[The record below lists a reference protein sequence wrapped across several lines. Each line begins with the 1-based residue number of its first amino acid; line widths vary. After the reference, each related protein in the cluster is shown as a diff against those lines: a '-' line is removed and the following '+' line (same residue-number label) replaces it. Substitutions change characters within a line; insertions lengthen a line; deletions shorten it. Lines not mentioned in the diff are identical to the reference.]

1 MILYHKYL
9 KMKKRQRNWL
19 ATALITIA
27 SFGSFGFVES
37 YFEISKNLDI
47 FSTVYREINVNYVE
61 ETNPGKLVKTG
72 IDAMLASLDP
82 YTNYIPE
89 SDIEDYRFMTT
100 HEYGGVGALI
110 GARGENVIITEPYE
124 GFPADKAGLKA
135 GDIIL
140 SIDGKTAKGKNTSQ
154 LSDMLRGQN
163 GTSISVKIK
172 REATNEIIDRDII
185 REKIKL
191 DDVPYFGMLSEGVG
205 YISLNS
211 FTQTASADV
220 KAAYQKLKEDGME
233 ELVLDLR
240 GNGGGLLHES
250 VNIVNF
256 FIEKGEN
263 VVEVKGKVKEHYRMN
278 KTLNAPLNLKIP
290 LVVLIDE
297 GSASASEIVSGSL
310 QDLDRAVIIGH
321 NSYGKGLVQTTH
333 DLSYNSKLKLTIAKY
348 YTPSGRC
355 IQRIDYGGNRDA
367 KGKAKEIPDSLLAE
381 FTTRSGRTVKDG
393 MGITPDI
400 EVEDQ
405 EYSDLLAT
413 LMGENLIFDFATK
426 FYFSNDSIARPE
438 DFKLTTAQFNDFKI
452 FAMNREFE
460 YKTSSTE
467 MMKELKSAV
476 EDDEFWTEVA
486 SEYEA
491 LAVKLERD
499 KETDMQKFESEI
511 RLMLENEIIGRYYF
525 AKGRIRAYLSEDP
538 EVAKAIEVLNNKS
551 YYDSVLDG
559 TCIDCLV
566 KKG

>member
-1 MILYHKYL
+1 MNKAVKTILFSVVIG
-9 KMKKRQRNWL
+9 
-19 ATALITIA
+19 AI

-37 YFEISKNLDI
+37 YFEITKNLDI

-72 IDAMLASLDP
+72 IDAMLGSLDP

-100 HEYGGVGALI
+100 HEYGGVGAVI
-110 GARGENVIITEPYE
+110 GTRDDHVMITEPYQ

-140 SIDGKTAKGKNTSQ
+140 EVDGESAVGKNSSQ
-154 LSDMLRGQN
+154 LSDMLRGQK
-163 GTSISVKIK
+163 GTPIHVKIS
-172 REATNEIIDRDII
+172 RPATDETLERDLV
-185 REKIKL
+185 REKIKI
-191 DDVPYFGMLSEGVG
+191 DDVPYFGMLDKGVG
-205 YISLNS
+205 YVSLS
-211 FTQTASADV
+211 GFTETASKDV
-220 KAAYQKLKEDGME
+220 KAAIEKLKADGME

-256 FIEKGEN
+256 FVDRGED

-278 KTLNAPLNLKIP
+278 KALNAPLDSKIP

-297 GSASASEIVSGSL
+297 GSASASEIVSGAL

-321 NSYGKGLVQTTH
+321 NSFGKGLVQTTH

-355 IQRIDYGGNRDA
+355 IQRLDYGGKRDA
-367 KGKAKEIPDSLLAE
+367 RGKAMEIPDSLLAE
-381 FTTRSGRTVKDG
+381 FKTRNGRIVRDG
-393 MGITPDI
+393 AGITPDLT
-400 EVEDQ
+400 VEDK

-413 LMGENLIFDFATK
+413 VMRENLVFDYATE
-426 FYFSNDSIARPE
+426 FYFDHDSIDEPE
-438 DFKLTTAQFNDFKI
+438 DFALSDAQYKDFISFVLKH
-452 FAMNREFE
+452 EFE

-467 MMKELKSAV
+467 KMKDLKQEI
-476 EDDEFWTEVA
+476 EDDEFWQEVQE
-486 SEYEA
+486 EYEA
-491 LAVKLERD
+491 LASKLERD
-499 KETDMQKFESEI
+499 KEQDFMKFQDEI
-511 RLMLENEIIGRYYF
+511 RLMLESEIIGRYYYS
-525 AKGRIRAYLSEDP
+525 KGRIRAYLSYDP
-538 EVAKAIEVLNNKS
+538 EIKKAIEVLNNKT
-551 YYDSVLDG
+551 YYDSVLAG
-559 TCIDCLV
+559 TCTDCLV

>member
-1 MILYHKYL
+1 
-9 KMKKRQRNWL
+9 MKKRQRNWL

>member
-1 MILYHKYL
+1 
-9 KMKKRQRNWL
+9 MKKRQRNWL
-19 ATALITIA
+19 AIALITIA

-110 GARGENVIITEPYE
+110 GTRGENVIITEPYE

-140 SIDGKTAKGKNTSQ
+140 SVDGETAEGKNTSQ

-172 REATNEIIDRDII
+172 REATNEILDREII

-220 KAAYQKLKEDGME
+220 KAAYKELKDNGME
-233 ELVLDLR
+233 ELVIDLR

-256 FIEKGEN
+256 FIEKGED

-278 KTLNAPLNLKIP
+278 KALNVPLDLEIP

-381 FTTRSGRTVKDG
+381 FTTRGGRTVKDG

-413 LMGENLIFDFATK
+413 LMRENLIFDFATK
-426 FYFSNDSIARPE
+426 FYFSNDSIAKPE
-438 DFKLTTAQFNDFKI
+438 DFKLTTAQFNDFKS
-452 FAMNREFE
+452 FVMDHEFE

-467 MMKELKSAV
+467 MMKELKSV
-476 EDDEFWTEVA
+476 VKDDEFWTEVA

-499 KETDMQKFESEI
+499 KGTDMQKFEPEI
-511 RLMLENEIIGRYYF
+511 RLMLENEIIGRYYYS
-525 AKGRIRAYLSEDP
+525 KGRIRAYLSEDP
-538 EVAKAIEVLNNKS
+538 EIAKAIEVLNNKS

-559 TCIDCLV
+559 TCTDCLV

>member
-1 MILYHKYL
+1 
-9 KMKKRQRNWL
+9 MKKRQRNWL
-19 ATALITIA
+19 AIALITIA

-110 GARGENVIITEPYE
+110 GTRGENVIITEPYE

-140 SIDGKTAKGKNTSQ
+140 SVDGETADGKNTSQ

-172 REATNEIIDRDII
+172 REATNEVLDRDII

-211 FTQTASADV
+211 FTQTASSDV
-220 KAAYQKLKEDGME
+220 KAAYKELTDNGME
-233 ELVLDLR
+233 ELVIDLR

-256 FIEKGEN
+256 FVEKGED
-263 VVEVKGKVKEHYRMN
+263 VVEVRGKVKEHYRMN
-278 KTLNAPLNLKIP
+278 KALNAPLDLKIP

-381 FTTRSGRTVKDG
+381 FTTRGGRTVKDG

-413 LMGENLIFDFATK
+413 LLRENLIFDFATK
-426 FYFSNDSIARPE
+426 FYFSNDSIAKPE
-438 DFKLTTAQFNDFKI
+438 DFKLTTAQFNDFKS
-452 FAMNREFE
+452 FVMGHEFE

-467 MMKELKSAV
+467 MMKELKSVV

-499 KETDMQKFESEI
+499 KGTDMQKFEPEI
-511 RLMLENEIIGRYYF
+511 RLMLENEIIGRYYY

-538 EVAKAIEVLNNKS
+538 KIAKAIEVLNNKS

-559 TCIDCLV
+559 TCTDCLV